1 MIMAMIVPGRYHG
14 DPIRH
19 SAKREVPHISGKQK
33 VTSSSH
39 YAFLEENAISKSE
52 DEIRF

>member
-1 MIMAMIVPGRYHG
+1 MIVPGRYHG

-33 VTSSSH
+33 RYHPHILPLSGKCNIV
-39 YAFLEENAISKSE
+39 KSE
-52 DEIRF
+52 NETRF